1 MPKEQKPQTN
11 REVSW
16 RDVII
21 TAAATT
27 LGILGTAVLLGEG
40 PSAIKRFKHNNTVDA
55 AKKELSTLSFE
66 DIYNIT
72 AVSTIADSEYPIRKS
87 LTKTSKEPA
96 VALRINIEK
105 GSKYDN
111 PMMRDTKSIDRVRIS
126 WGELEILAINSDEE
140 NKENLVFTVN
150 GSAEDSSPI
159 LESEEQKES
168 SFVLCLPEGVKDGI
182 KTLELRPVLRNVF
195 VQDFTLPGDGK
206 GGPIHYDE
214 YAVTD
219 WKSSLVGDSI
229 WQLQVVVQNGIPIE
243 AQFMNANN

>member
-1 MPKEQKPQTN
+1 MPKEQEPQTN
-11 REVSW
+11 REVYR
-16 RDVII
+16 RDIII

-27 LGILGTAVLLGEG
+27 LSILGAAVLLGEG

-55 AKKELSTLSFE
+55 AKEELSTLSFE

-72 AVSTIADSEYPIRKS
+72 TVSTIADSEYPIRKS

-111 PMMRDTKSIDRVRIS
+111 PMMRYTRSIDDVTIF

-229 WQLQVVVQNGIPIE
+229 GQLQVVVQNGIPVE
-243 AQFMNANN
+243 ARLMNANS

>member
-1 MPKEQKPQTN
+1 MPKEQEPQTN
-11 REVSW
+11 REVSR
-16 RDVII
+16 RDIII
-21 TAAATT
+21 TAAATM
-27 LGILGTAVLLGEG
+27 LSILGTAVLLGEG

-55 AKKELSTLSFE
+55 AKEELSTLSFE

-72 AVSTIADSEYPIRKS
+72 TVSTIADSEYPIRKS

-111 PMMRDTKSIDRVRIS
+111 PMMRYTRSIDDVTIF

-182 KTLELRPVLRNVF
+182 KNLELRPVLRNVF

-206 GGPIHYDE
+206 GGLIHYDE

-229 WQLQVVVQNGIPIE
+229 GQLQVVVQNGIPVE
-243 AQFMNANN
+243 ARLMNANN

>member
-1 MPKEQKPQTN
+1 MPQEQESQTN

-16 RDVII
+16 RDIII

>member
-1 MPKEQKPQTN
+1 MPQEQESQTD
-11 REVSW
+11 
-16 RDVII
+16 RDISRRDII
-21 TAAATT
+21 AVASATLGLIGAATF
-27 LGILGTAVLLGEG
+27 LGE
-40 PSAIKRFKHNNTVDA
+40 PIIEQLKHSRIIDT
-55 AKKELSTLSFE
+55 AKEELSTLSFE

-72 AVSTIADSEYPIRKS
+72 VVSALADSEHPIRKS

-96 VALRINIEK
+96 VAMCINIEK

-126 WGELEILAINSDEE
+126 WGDLEIFAINSDEE
-140 NKENLVFTVN
+140 SEENLVFTVN

-159 LESEEQKES
+159 LKSEYQKES

-214 YAVTD
+214 YALTD

-229 WQLQVVVQNGIPIE
+229 GQLQVVVQNGIPIE

>member
-1 MPKEQKPQTN
+1 MPQAQESRRQT
-11 REVSW
+11 REISRRNLIAVASATLG
-16 RDVII
+16 VIG
-21 TAAATT
+21 AATF
-27 LGILGTAVLLGEG
+27 LGE
-40 PSAIKRFKHNNTVDA
+40 PIIKQLEHNRIIDT
-55 AKKELSTLSFE
+55 AKEELSTLSFE

-72 AVSTIADSEYPIRKS
+72 VVSAIADSEHPIRKS

-96 VALRINIEK
+96 IAMRINIEK

-111 PMMRDTKSIDRVRIS
+111 PMMRDTKSIDHVMIS

-140 NKENLVFTVN
+140 SEENLVFTVN
-150 GSAEDSSPI
+150 GSTEDSSPI
-159 LESEEQKES
+159 LKSEGQKES
-168 SFVLCLPEGVKDGI
+168 SFVLCLPEETTDGVKILD
-182 KTLELRPVLRNVF
+182 LRPILKNIF

-219 WKSSLVGDSI
+219 WKSSLVRDSI
-229 WQLQVVVQNGIPIE
+229 GQLQVAVQNGIPIE